1 MWGLQAVGEAQQTID
16 MQSLEL
22 RDKPGP
28 EFSDETTS
36 IQVWLELWVLL
47 VYGCLEG

>member
-16 MQSLEL
+16 MQGLKL

-28 EFSDETTS
+28 EFSDGTAS
-36 IQVWLELWVLL
+36 IQVWSELWVLL
-47 VYGCLEG
+47 G